1 MNEWE
6 TLAADIKVGLESIK
20 ETVKTKQL
28 SEPLQAI
35 LVDFSK

>member
-1 MNEWE
+1 MDEWE
-6 TLAADIKVGLESIK
+6 TLAGDVKGRLESIQ
-20 ETVKTKQL
+20 ETVKSKQL